1 MPDTR
6 KYANPSNIGRQD
18 VNKHGWKLGDT
29 VHVSG
34 GYVIA
39 NRYNYCGYDEIEV
52 PRLAKAKIIGIKQT
66 TLNAE
71 VMGGIGD
78 VYVDVV
84 MVDLKNF
91 DGTPVILGNRIAGTF
106 CEANP
111 NHMVC
116 PDGSGDLGMVMD
128 GKWLSYEGVWGETNR
143 FGQQEFTRN
152 KVIDLEEVA

>member
-18 VNKHGWKLGDT
+18 VNKHAWKLGDT

-52 PRLAKAKIIGIKQT
+52 PRLAKAKIIGIRQT

-78 VYVDVV
+78 VDVDVV